1 MAAREAGKGAPAPG
15 ESEFSHGV
23 GLSPRGVTRY
33 VGTVAGQTVSQPDGR
48 KSRRLYNSASPGR
61 PV

>member
-15 ESEFSHGV
+15 ESEFSHGA
-23 GLSPRGVTRY
+23 GLSPQGVTRY
-33 VGTVAGQTVSQPDGR
+33 IGNVAGQTVSEPSP
-48 KSRRLYNSASPGR
+48 KSSRRLYKSASPGR